1 MLGFPVMFPGP
12 SCSWTQMSSGRSLP
26 RASEYTGYL
35 ELDNW
40 FTARAYL
47 YAHLAHPTHTS
58 GIPEA
63 LEKVGIVENHR

>member
-1 MLGFPVMFPGP
+1 
-12 SCSWTQMSSGRSLP
+12 MSSGRSLP
-26 RASEYTGYL
+26 RASEHTGYL

-47 YAHLAHPTHTS
+47 YAHFAHPTHTS

-63 LEKVGIVENHR
+63 LEKVGIVENNR